1 MVRRYSFLSA
11 RLCRCSHGCR
21 AAGPPNQP
29 RPSSS
34 CAGAARPGASLA
46 ALWGPVLGAS
56 PTQNRAVCRLPT
68 GFSRPELPPGGGAV
82 TRPLAAIPGTVLT
95 TQGRPRQRNQPPSP
109 LGPGIHGDTSHHRC
123 ESRFKAP
130 GPRQT
135 PLVSRSADAGAGAPV
150 RCPQSHMSRAGRRG
164 GGGAPPC
171 ATWGAAE
178 SEGLLAALLPRRRLP
193 SCHLSPRNTGL
204 GAPTRP
210 QARLPS
216 RGRGTPGEARWHL
229 GPHGSRPPA
238 AFARRAPTP
247 WRVTDDVEPA
257 ALEAR

>member
-109 LGPGIHGDTSHHRC
+109 LGPGIHGDMSHHRC

-164 GGGAPPC
+164 GGGGS
-171 ATWGAAE
+171 TV
-178 SEGLLAALLPRRRLP
+178 
-193 SCHLSPRNTGL
+193 CHLGSCRERGPPGSP
-204 GAPTRP
+204 
-210 QARLPS
+210 
-216 RGRGTPGEARWHL
+216 
-229 GPHGSRPPA
+229 
-238 AFARRAPTP
+238 APTP
-247 WRVTDDVEPA
+247 ATPFLPPVTQKHGSGGAHPTTGPA
-257 ALEAR
+257 PFPRPWHARGGPLAPGPSWITAPRSLRPTCADSLAGHR